1 VPRVLEPPLVCPLPR
16 DTHTAALS
24 GAQIPLHV
32 AIRETSDAGTP
43 IVASQPAGEAA
54 AAYVSVAERVWAKLQ
69 EADARR
75 EEGKGK

>member
-1 VPRVLEPPLVCPLPR
+1 
-16 DTHTAALS
+16 
-24 GAQIPLHV
+24 V